1 MSYANARREGCLSEI
16 VLEIDERRIENLMMG
31 AHVFIEASSSPH
43 AKKIA
48 YFNKSAFQAHS
59 RLVDEYACDGFS
71 IEIQDVVEGRL
82 QESFSPDFINI
93 QSKDVIR
100 EIGIVGSGAFAKDF
114 DSGAFKAFRNTER
127 LTTHD
132 VSFGPEL
139 PELFPKLKAWRN
151 LDWKANR
158 IEVLDGRW
166 STLENISLQNFNG
179 SLSIFGGAS
188 IKKLFLIGSAI
199 KDIEDVLF
207 LENLEVLQFV
217 SCRISGDVSVLSRLK
232 KLRSLRFEGKSKL
245 EGWGRLESET
255 MENFAVSHYPCKFP
269 REGFPRIKNFA
280 INAYRNRDPFY
291 EAGGDVEKIDDEF
304 GSIFDR
310 A

>member
-1 MSYANARREGCLSEI
+1 MSEI
-16 VLEIDERRIENLMMG
+16 VLEIDERTIENLMMG

-48 YFNKSAFQAHS
+48 YFNKSAFHAYSH
-59 RLVDEYACDGFS
+59 LVDEYACDGFS

-82 QESFSPDFINI
+82 QESFLPNFVNI
-93 QSKDVIR
+93 QSKDAIR

-114 DSGAFKAFRNTER
+114 DFGGFRAFRNAER

-151 LDWKANR
+151 LDWKANS
-158 IEVLDGRW
+158 VQALDGSW
-166 STLENISLQNFNG
+166 PALENLSLQSFSG
-179 SLSIFGGAS
+179 SLSIFSGAP
-188 IKKLFLIGSAI
+188 IKKLFLIGSTI
-199 KDIEDVLF
+199 RDIEDVLC

-232 KLRSLRFEGKSKL
+232 NLRTLRFEGKNKL
-245 EGWGRLESET
+245 EGWESFKSET
-255 MENFAVSHYPCKFP
+255 IENFAASHYPCKFP
-269 REGFPRIKNFA
+269 KDGFPKLKNYTV
-280 INAYRNRDPFY
+280 NAYRYRDPFHETSGDI
-291 EAGGDVEKIDDEF
+291 EAIDDEF
-304 GSIFDR
+304 DGIF
-310 A
+310 AQV